1 MKEPYGYYTQHGY
14 KGYVERLKRFILF
27 ETLEAY
33 YDYIGY

>member
-1 MKEPYGYYTQHGY
+1 MKEPYWYYVGNGY